1 MYATKAA
8 LSAQMADPAFKVF
21 HDTMER
27 EGLYG
32 RAEELVVWYP
42 TAGFVA
48 RGTEGKMGRAEPWGV
63 GVVVVV
69 ERVVVR
75 DREGE
80 GSGRGDFGVG
90 FFAGFCVAGLS
101 R

>member
-1 MYATKAA
+1 
-8 LSAQMADPAFKVF
+8 MADPAFKLF

-63 GVVVVV
+63 GVVVAV

-75 DREGE
+75 DREG
-80 GSGRGDFGVG
+80 RVAVVG
-90 FFAGFCVAGLS
+90 ILG
-101 R
+101 